1 MNHRV
6 VVTGMGVVA
15 PNGVGL
21 SDYTRALRAGESG
34 IRHVPIMEE
43 LKFLAI
49 ENIFEEVR
57 TSLLRGPGSTLG
69 CRGGHRKWQWRS
81 RHRR

>member
-21 SDYTRALRAGESG
+21 SDYSRALRAGESG

-43 LKFLAI
+43 LKFGCTVGGIPQGVDAI
-49 ENIFEEVR
+49 AEDYFE
-57 TSLLRGPGSTLG
+57 G
-69 CRGGHRKWQWRS
+69 WQG
-81 RHRR
+81 

>member
-21 SDYTRALRAGESG
+21 SDYSRALRAGESG
-34 IRHVPIMEE
+34 IRHVPIME
-43 LKFLAI
+43 
-49 ENIFEEVR
+49 
-57 TSLLRGPGSTLG
+57 
-69 CRGGHRKWQWRS
+69 
-81 RHRR
+81 

>member
-21 SDYTRALRAGESG
+21 SDYSRALRAGESG
-34 IRHVPIMEE
+34 IRHAPIMEE
-43 LKFLAI
+43 LK
-49 ENIFEEVR
+49 
-57 TSLLRGPGSTLG
+57 LL
-69 CRGGHRKWQWRS
+69 HRLNNGLSYQTV
-81 RHRR
+81 